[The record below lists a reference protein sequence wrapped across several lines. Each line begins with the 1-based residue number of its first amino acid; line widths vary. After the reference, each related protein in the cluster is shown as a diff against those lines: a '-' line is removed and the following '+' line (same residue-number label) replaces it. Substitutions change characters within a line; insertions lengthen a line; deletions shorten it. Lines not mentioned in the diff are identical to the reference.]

1 MDTILHYAASS
12 EQIQLLMP
20 LLLLMEVIISFLNC
34 FFGYRLMKLWVGLC
48 GFLIGFMGGFLLI
61 SCVST
66 DRTVVFGG
74 SMAVGLVLGVLAY
87 VVYLVGLLF
96 LGWCATFAVA
106 VVIGRGIETG
116 IREKLGVL
124 AIGALLGILVGVL
137 CVLFARPCIILLTGI
152 SGGLSLVTSAVAIS
166 GKTLPPHMTLAA
178 GVVMA
183 MIGVGI
189 QICQGV
195 LETNRKKHK
204 KNISVRYNNGRM

>member
-1 MDTILHYAASS
+1 MNTILNYVTSS

-20 LLLLMEVIISFLNC
+20 LLLLIEVIFSFLNC
-34 FFGYRLMKLWVGLC
+34 FFGYRLMKLW
-48 GFLIGFMGGFLLI
+48 
-61 SCVST
+61 
-66 DRTVVFGG
+66 
-74 SMAVGLVLGVLAY
+74 
-87 VVYLVGLLF
+87 VGLLF

-137 CVLFARPCIILLTGI
+137 CVLFARPCIIFLTGV
-152 SGGLSLVTSAVAIS
+152 SGGLALVTSAVAIS
-166 GKTLPPHMTLAA
+166 GKTLPTYMTLAA

-183 MIGVGI
+183 VIGVGI
-189 QICQGV
+189 QIGQGV
-195 LETNRKKHK
+195 LESNRKKHK

>member
-1 MDTILHYAASS
+1 MDTILHYVASS

-34 FFGYRLMKLWVGLC
+34 FLGYRLMKFWVGLC

-106 VVIGRGIETG
+106 VVIGRGIEVG

-166 GKTLPPHMTLAA
+166 GKTLPPYMTLAA